1 MRNSTIVMDINGK
14 GNVGLVSVF
23 TPATAAIK
31 VNKIEI
37 NEKIPMQ
44 ANLLHLAA
52 VGLAS
57 AAQKQDLVGKRMT
70 ILVPDAIAVRAFEA
84 LKYKNESADQ
94 IAAFLYK
101 SWMADDDN
109 ADAYAKAT
117 SEYASAFKACVTAGI
132 VVNVINSRTL
142 YRYELSSDKK
152 ENLDKL
158 ADMTEIELTK
168 SANVELGIT
177 VRQGEFNFANGT
189 YRIIK
194 QTRRGQ
200 GGTFNHYY
208 IPRMVQI
215 LDAEGKRQQVPTGQ
229 AAAMDG
235 VMGAT
240 DAYTTLINV
249 LRFRSI
255 AAQNL
260 PKAKV
265 LTTADFKVEVA

>member
-1 MRNSTIVMDINGK
+1 MRNSIIIMDINAK
-14 GNVGLVSVF
+14 ENVGLVSVF

-37 NEKIPMQ
+37 DQKAPMQ

-57 AAQKQDLVGKRMT
+57 AAQKKDLVGKRMT
-70 ILVPDAIAVRAFEA
+70 IMVPDAISVRAFEA
-84 LKYKNESADQ
+84 LKYKDESAEG
-94 IAAFLYK
+94 IAAHLYK
-101 SWMADDDN
+101 SWMSDGDQADV
-109 ADAYAKAT
+109 YAKAT
-117 SEYASAFKACVTAGI
+117 SEYASAFKACITAGV
-132 VVNVINSRTL
+132 VVNIINSRTL
-142 YRYELSSDKK
+142 YRYELAGDK
-152 ENLDKL
+152 ENLEKL

-168 SANVELGIT
+168 SANAELGVA

-189 YRIIK
+189 YRLIK

-215 LDAEGKRQQVPTGQ
+215 IDAEGKRQQVPTGM
-229 AAAMDG
+229 ASAMEG
-235 VMGAT
+235 VTGAT

-255 AAQNL
+255 AAQSL
-260 PKAKV
+260 PKTKV
-265 LTTADFKVEVA
+265 LATADFKVEVA